1 MRFTHAAFTVG
12 LVVVTSLPLA
22 GTATAGGTV
31 EAGRITATDYSAAS
45 PASVA
50 LDPATGSVT
59 ATFAQ
64 AAEDGV
70 LSPKGSQVAYIQRR
84 DTCVPQDEGCMYAR
98 DLVIAEADGSDR
110 RVLADGVQ
118 PEDTTAPYVGRPDW
132 SPSGKRIVYDSPRGL
147 EWIATDGTG
156 AEVLTS
162 GSRGTF
168 SPDGRSVS
176 FLKAT
181 SYETPTGWEYG
192 SDVYILDLA
201 TRGVRAVSTDHQ
213 AWSTPADWSRRA
225 ACRPLHRTRSAHHG
239 RSDRRLHRAAVADA
253 SLRHPEPGLLPRRN
267 PDRLHRRRRLHR
279 HRRRLRRRRR
289 RRREPP
295 RAHRPSRDPHGLA
308 GQVGPQGSGPGRP
321 PGGRPPRRAYGRHQA
336 RRRPS
341 AGLVQPACTVLLP
354 LKSTC

>member
-1 MRFTHAAFTVG
+1 MRFTYAAFTVG
-12 LVVVTSLPLA
+12 LAVATSLPLA

-70 LSPKGSQVAYIQRR
+70 LSPKGSRVAYIQRR

-98 DLVIAEADGSDR
+98 DPVIAEADGSDR
-110 RVLADGVQ
+110 RVLAGGVQ
-118 PEDTTAPYVGRPDW
+118 PEDASAPYVGHPDW
-132 SPSGKRIVYDSPRGL
+132 APSGKRIVYDSPRGL

-192 SDVYILDLA
+192 SDVYVLDLA
-201 TRGVRAVSTDHQ
+201 TREVRAVSTDHQ
-213 AWSTPADWSRRA
+213 AWSTPADWS
-225 ACRPLHRTRSAHHG
+225 
-239 RSDRRLHRAAVADA
+239 
-253 SLRHPEPGLLPRRN
+253 
-267 PDRLHRRRRLHR
+267 PDGQRVVH
-279 HRRRLRRRRR
+279 
-289 RRREPP
+289 
-295 RAHRPSRDPHGLA
+295 STGHGLRITDMA
-308 GQVGPQGSGPGRP
+308 TGASTEPQWPMPLSGIQNPVFSPDGTRIAFTAVDDSTGTGGVYVVDAADGGNLRVLTDRP
-321 PGGRPPRRAYGRHQA
+321 VT
-336 RRRPS
+336 
-341 AGLVQPACTVLLP
+341 LTDWPA
-354 LKSTC
+354 K